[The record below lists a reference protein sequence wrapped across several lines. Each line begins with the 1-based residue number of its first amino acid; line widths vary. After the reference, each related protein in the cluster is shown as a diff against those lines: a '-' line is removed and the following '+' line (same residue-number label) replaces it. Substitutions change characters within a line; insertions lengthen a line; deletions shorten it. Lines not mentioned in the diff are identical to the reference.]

1 MTDLVCT
8 QRLMPTPT
16 PTPSLFEAVY
26 ACLHQVNTHIQT
38 ILPKRFECL
47 LQTVEHTL
55 YNNSKPTTTD
65 HTTPRTTTNSTTP
78 RTDVRTDVLRV
89 AKRVREVCATVEQ
102 QMVDTCDILDI
113 MAHTSDGLPTLDEV
127 EQCVMTDVQYVPT
140 TVGETFKYTD
150 IPDSNSFYTAQLL
163 ALRNDGA
170 TMDIKHIGID
180 KKYGRSTIE
189 VAEMQFVEWCPAYK
203 RRKLEEGYCADVLF
217 VL

>member
-1 MTDLVCT
+1 MTDRVCT
-8 QRLMPTPT
+8 QR

-26 ACLHQVNTHIQT
+26 ACLDQANTHIQT
-38 ILPKRFECL
+38 ILPKRFKCL
-47 LQTVEHTL
+47 LQTVEHAL
-55 YNNSKPTTTD
+55 YD
-65 HTTPRTTTNSTTP
+65 STTP
-78 RTDVRTDVLRV
+78 RTATDNITPRTEVRRV

-102 QMVDTCDILDI
+102 QMADTCDILDI
-113 MAHTSDGLPTLDEV
+113 MALTSDGVTTLDEL
-127 EQCVMTDVQYVPT
+127 EQCVMTDAQYVPT

-150 IPDSNSFYTAQLL
+150 IPDSNSFYAAQLL

-170 TMDIKHIGID
+170 TLDIKHIGID

>member
-8 QRLMPTPT
+8 QRLTSTHMPT

-38 ILPKRFECL
+38 ILPKRFKCL
-47 LQTVEHTL
+47 LQTVEHAL
-55 YNNSKPTTTD
+55 NNNSKPRTITNN
-65 HTTPRTTTNSTTP
+65 TTPRTN
-78 RTDVRTDVLRV
+78 VRTDVLRV

>member
-8 QRLMPTPT
+8 QQLMPTPT

-47 LQTVEHTL
+47 LQKVEHAL
-55 YNNSKPTTTD
+55 YNNSKP
-65 HTTPRTTTNSTTP
+65 RTITNSTTP

-89 AKRVREVCATVEQ
+89 AKRVHEVCATVEQ

-140 TVGETFKYTD
+140 TIGETFKYTD